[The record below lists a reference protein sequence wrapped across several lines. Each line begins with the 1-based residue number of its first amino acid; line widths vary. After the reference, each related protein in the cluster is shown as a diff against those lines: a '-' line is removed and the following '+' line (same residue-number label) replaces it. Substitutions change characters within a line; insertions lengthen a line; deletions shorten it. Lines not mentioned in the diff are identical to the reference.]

1 MAVREIL
8 GLPGLP
14 GRLENDLEEIKQL
27 VRELL
32 STEETLVQNTRATND
47 QAKQLNTVVKQLA
60 EALEHFRSM
69 DTTLERVD
77 RRLEAMQ
84 TDMRAVALAIDD
96 VVEHL
101 PTKDSGP
108 IARAKD
114 ALTGGGSSS

>member
-101 PTKDSGP
+101 PNKDSGP

-114 ALTGGGSSS
+114 ALTGGGDSS

>member
-14 GRLENDLEEIKQL
+14 GRLENDLEELKQL

-69 DTTLERVD
+69 DTTLQRVD

-101 PTKDSGP
+101 PNKDSGP

>member
-101 PTKDSGP
+101 PNKDSGP